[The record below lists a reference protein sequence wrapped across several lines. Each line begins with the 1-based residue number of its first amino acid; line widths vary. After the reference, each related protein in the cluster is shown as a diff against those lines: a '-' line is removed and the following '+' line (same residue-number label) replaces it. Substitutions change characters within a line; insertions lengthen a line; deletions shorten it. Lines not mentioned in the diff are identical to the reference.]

1 MKKADFTDNQ
11 IPIDF
16 SFVTEKTFDNF
27 IIGNNEAIVK
37 SLLAFTEIK
46 PTNIITLY
54 GEKSSGKTHLCQATE
69 RISDNKSAYI
79 TTDNIE
85 KFSITESSFSFL
97 IIDDIDLILKKFDIE
112 EKIFTLV
119 NDSILHNKGI
129 LITSTINPKKIEFNI
144 PDLLSR
150 MSWGLNFKIKDLSD
164 SDKIKVLK
172 QFSHERGLIL
182 SPLVCD
188 YIITH
193 FKRELYYLCN
203 SIRFLDQKSLSLKK
217 KITIPFIKKI
227 IELKSN

>member
-1 MKKADFTDNQ
+1 MFPTVN
-11 IPIDF
+11 
-16 SFVTEKTFDNF
+16 T
-27 IIGNNEAIVK
+27 IV
-37 SLLAFTEIK
+37 
-46 PTNIITLY
+46 
-54 GEKSSGKTHLCQATE
+54 
-69 RISDNKSAYI
+69 
-79 TTDNIE
+79 
-85 KFSITESSFSFL
+85 
-97 IIDDIDLILKKFDIE
+97 
-112 EKIFTLV
+112 
-119 NDSILHNKGI
+119 I